1 MKRLLHLAFLLL
13 ACNSFAQ
20 IIYVNANASG
30 TNDGTTWENAYTN
43 LQDALSDASGNV
55 IWVAAGTYIPTT
67 NNDQTI
73 AFVVPNN
80 VNLFGGFNG
89 TETHINQRNWNANRT
104 FLSGDLNSNNT
115 ADSGDSYT
123 ILMAE
128 NATSIIDGFIIQYSY
143 ADKVDNTPATY
154 QYTCGGGLFSS
165 GTSNIFIR
173 NCVFRNNEA
182 VTTTTNGR
190 GGAIFNQAGTLNII
204 NTLFYNNHADL
215 SGGAIYTENSLA
227 ASVINTTIV
236 NNTATHGGG
245 INVSAN
251 GGLQAT
257 NTIFSNNSGTNGNFR
272 TSGGTANTANY
283 CLFYNTT
290 TGNTSTVPTGI
301 SGNTN
306 LINQDPLF
314 NNTSNLNGFRLQPDS
329 PALDAGNNNANNLPY
344 DLANQPRIADS
355 NLDGTAT
362 ISLGAYES
370 FPYFTESDINL
381 TGVTDSSVAW
391 GDYDN
396 DGDLDILLTGY
407 DGSNVVSKIYTNNG
421 NDNFTELTNP
431 IAGGGNLPGIY
442 DSSVA
447 WGDYDN
453 DGDLDILLTG
463 YTSGNNKISKIY
475 TNSNGNFSELTSAYL
490 PGVGQSSVAWGDYD
504 NDGDLD
510 ILLTGDTGS
519 NAISK
524 IYTNNGND
532 SFSEL
537 TSANLTGV
545 RQSSVAW
552 GDYDNDGDLDILLT
566 GTTNGLTSG
575 RISKIY
581 TNNADGTFTELT
593 NPIAGSGNLNSAGNS
608 SVAWGDYDND
618 GDLDILLTGRD
629 TNSGRIAKI
638 YKNINGYFNELTTT
652 NFTGFADSSVAWGD
666 YDNDGDLDILLTGL
680 SGNNSTS
687 KIYKNEGHDSFTE
700 LTSANLT
707 GVRESSA
714 TWGDYDNDGDLDI
727 LLTGTTNSST
737 SGSISKIYT
746 NNSTVTNTAPATPQN
761 VSATVNQDTVTFT
774 WDAATD
780 TETPSAGLS
789 YNVFIKEIPSGT
801 PLYTKTP
808 MAQETDGWRKLPA
821 LGNAMQNTSYSW
833 KLPDQYCGTTA
844 NFEFKVQAI
853 DHNYAGSAFSAA
865 VSFSVDLTTIPTQ
878 IYVNASATGTN
889 DGSSWDNAYTSL
901 QDALSIACFS
911 GDIWVATGTY
921 KPGSTPEDSF
931 NLPQG
936 ATILGGFNGTE
947 TSVDERNWQAN
958 PTILSGDLNNN
969 TTSDAGDSYNIVKL
983 LGSNVT
989 IDGFTLEYGHAND
1002 SNNGSGNLGAAI
1014 YNLGNDNIINN
1025 CVFHDNQAITGG
1037 TSGRGGAVY
1046 VGDGSITFTNSLFYN
1061 NHADQA
1067 GGAIQV
1073 QNGAVVNLVNCTLDS
1088 NTAGINCG
1096 GLNVVNTGSQ
1106 GHAVNTIFS
1115 NNTGGTNGN
1124 FNNGNGEDD
1133 GTANYCLFYNGGLD
1147 NQVSGGNNIIDQDP
1161 LFVDAAN
1168 GNYSLQ
1174 PTSPALDA
1182 GDNSA
1187 NTLPYDLAYQ
1197 ARIADSNLDGTATI
1211 SLGAYESFPYFT
1223 ESGIDLTGFYNSSV
1237 AWGDYDNDGD
1247 LDILLT
1253 GGDSSSWRF
1262 SIIYKNNGDGSFTEL
1277 TGANLSPVN
1286 ESASAWGDYDND
1298 GDLDILLTGSP
1309 NGGGA
1314 TTKIYKNNGSDS
1326 FTELTSANLTGV
1338 FIASVAWGDYDNDG
1352 DLDILLTGNDG
1363 SNPISKI
1370 YKNEGNDSFVELTSA
1385 NLTGVYLSSV
1395 AWGDYDNDGDL
1406 DILLTGWDG
1415 NNPTS
1420 KIYKNEGDGIFSE
1433 LANPIAGSSDLP
1445 GVTNSSAAWGDYD
1458 NDGDL
1463 DILLTGST
1471 NNNPRISK
1479 IYINTD
1485 GYFNELTTAN
1495 LPGINGSSAAWGD
1508 ADNDGDL
1515 DILLTRSKNIYI
1527 NNGDGTFNAL
1537 PFTNVT
1543 GVTFS
1548 TAAWGDYNNDDDL
1561 DILVVNSNSTI
1572 YINNSTIANTV
1583 PSAPQNVN
1591 ANVNQDTVTITWD
1604 AATDTETPT
1613 TGLSYNVLIK
1623 ETPNGSPLYAK
1634 TPMAQ
1639 ETDGW
1644 RKLPALGNA
1653 MQNTSY
1659 TWNIPTEYIGANTDF
1674 IVKVQAIDHS
1684 FAGSPF
1690 SNEHLFNFSTLHV
1703 EHTDNNS
1710 FSIYPNPVSSL
1721 LNISSTLQDYSY
1733 ELYSLHGQKVM
1744 EGDSATII
1752 DVSGLSTGVYVLKL
1766 SSENQTKSF
1775 KIVKQ

>member
-104 FLSGDLNSNNT
+104 FLSGDLNNNNT

-173 NCVFRNNEA
+173 NCVFKNNEV

-190 GGAIFNQAGTLNII
+190 GGAIFNQAGTLNIT

-272 TSGGTANTANY
+272 TNGGTANTANY

-301 SGNTN
+301 TGNTN
-306 LINQDPLF
+306 IINQDPLF
-314 NNTSNLNGFRLQPDS
+314 VDAVNGNYSLQPTS
-329 PALDAGNNNANNLPY
+329 PALDAGDNSANTLPY

-370 FPYFTESDINL
+370 FPYFTESGVNLTEVYRSSVAWGDYDNDGDLDILLTGISTSGRISKIYNNTNGSFTELTNPIAGGGNL
-381 TGVTDSSVAW
+381 TGVGNSSAAWGDYDNDGDLDILLTGDDGSNGISKIYTNENNGSFTELSSTNLIGVYYSSVAWGDYDNDGDLDILLTGWTNGNQISKIYNNTNGSFTELTNPIAGGGNLTGVSSSSVAWGDYDNDGDLDILLTGINNNNRVSKIYTNNGNGTFTELNNTDDLTDVSSSSVAWGDYDNDGDLDILLTGTINGSSSSGSISKIYTNTDGSFTELASVNLIGVRESSVAW

-407 DGSNVVSKIYTNNG
+407 NNSITIISKIYTNDNG
-421 NDNFTELTNP
+421 VFSELTSEN
-431 IAGGGNLPGIY
+431 ISGVHL
-442 DSSVA
+442 SSVA

-463 YTSGNNKISKIY
+463 ALRSGTISKIY
-475 TNSNGNFSELTSAYL
+475 
-490 PGVGQSSVAWGDYD
+490 
-504 NDGDLD
+504 
-510 ILLTGDTGS
+510 
-519 NAISK
+519 
-524 IYTNNGND
+524 
-532 SFSEL
+532 
-537 TSANLTGV
+537 
-545 RQSSVAW
+545 R
-552 GDYDNDGDLDILLT
+552 
-566 GTTNGLTSG
+566 
-575 RISKIY
+575 
-581 TNNADGTFTELT
+581 
-593 NPIAGSGNLNSAGNS
+593 
-608 SVAWGDYDND
+608 
-618 GDLDILLTGRD
+618 
-629 TNSGRIAKI
+629 
-638 YKNINGYFNELTTT
+638 
-652 NFTGFADSSVAWGD
+652 
-666 YDNDGDLDILLTGL
+666 
-680 SGNNSTS
+680 
-687 KIYKNEGHDSFTE
+687 
-700 LTSANLT
+700 
-707 GVRESSA
+707 
-714 TWGDYDNDGDLDI
+714 
-727 LLTGTTNSST
+727 
-737 SGSISKIYT
+737 
-746 NNSTVTNTAPATPQN
+746 NNSTVANTAPAAPQN
-761 VSATVNQDTVTFT
+761 VSASVNQDTVTFT
-774 WDAATD
+774 WDTATD
-780 TETPSAGLS
+780 AQTPSAGLS
-789 YNVFIKEIPSGT
+789 YNLFIKEIPSDT

-821 LGNAMQNTSYSW
+821 LGNAMQNTSYTWNLSE
-833 KLPDQYCGTTA
+833 QYCGTMA

-865 VSFSVDLTTIPTQ
+865 ASFSVDFTNIPTQ
-878 IYVNASATGTN
+878 IYVNANATGTN

-901 QDALSIACFS
+901 QDALSTACFT
-911 GDIWVATGTY
+911 GDIWVAAGTY
-921 KPGSTPEDSF
+921 KPGTTPEDSF

-936 ATILGGFNGTE
+936 VTILGGFNGTE
-947 TSVDERNWQAN
+947 TSADERNWQAN

-1037 TSGRGGAVY
+1037 TTGRGGAVY
-1046 VGDGSITFTNSLFYN
+1046 AGGGFITFTNSLFYN

-1187 NTLPYDLAYQ
+1187 NTLPYDLANQ
-1197 ARIADSNLDGTATI
+1197 PRIADSNLDGTATI
-1211 SLGAYESFPYFT
+1211 SLGAYESASPYFT
-1223 ESGIDLTGFYNSSV
+1223 ESGISLEGVAGSSV

-1309 NGGGA
+1309 NSGGA

-1352 DLDILLTGNDG
+1352 DLDILLTGYDG

-1445 GVTNSSAAWGDYD
+1445 GVTNSSVAWGDYD

-1471 NNNPRISK
+1471 NSNPRISK

-1495 LPGINGSSAAWGD
+1495 LLGINGSSAAWGD

-1537 PFTNVT
+1537 PFTNAT

-1548 TAAWGDYNNDDDL
+1548 TAAWGDYDNDDDL

-1583 PSAPQNVN
+1583 PSAPQNVS
-1591 ANVNQDTVTITWD
+1591 ATVNQDTVTITWD

-1623 ETPNGSPLYAK
+1623 ETPSGSPLYAK

-1659 TWNIPTEYIGANTDF
+1659 TWNVPAEYIGTNTDF

-1766 SSENQTKSF
+1766 SSENQTESF